1 MGKPLEVFWDRAGFM
16 AFHFLLSTAI
26 KRIRLPLFKWKRLQ
40 HIWQVKLILFDKR
53 KVLHRSVVGKW
64 LHHHTNCIFLLSH
77 LCTIV
82 HPRLDHDDVDG
93 NIQGARQCHVFG
105 ADFLNAQTGFFKH

>member
-1 MGKPLEVFWDRAGFM
+1 LGSGWIYGIPFFAINSNQKNPAA
-16 AFHFLLSTAI
+16 AFSNE
-26 KRIRLPLFKWKRLQ
+26 KRLQ